1 MKKLFTTIMLVGA
14 TLCTWASYTVTPEHP
29 TQGQEVTTITVHYV
43 DDGNSN
49 INDDFLKPHQ
59 KNATTLVLTGDWANK
74 DLENAGKIVKLLS
87 PENGQGSERRVYL
100 DLSACTKMFSK
111 VKYTGEGDP
120 DWTSSDFVFL
130 PNANYPETVTVTG
143 KGKAVYKYYEPW
155 GVEYT
160 GGQTLEQ
167 HDDGLWYE
175 PGTNYNGKTRKEA
188 KVDENGKE
196 LPENATITNI
206 INDTFDYSYTYQV
219 DPTPFSLANEKF
231 YNATTKLSGVSFP
244 NHENF
249 TAVPDNVFGNAGPVD
264 LASATVGDNVV
275 WIGEHAFKNTKL
287 TTFDFPKNL
296 KVIAPEAFDN
306 DEEYRDIT
314 LTEANLGECTSLVKI
329 GYEAFEGCMQ
339 MTSVTFPS
347 GPSGNALTFIGND
360 AFQKSGI
367 TSVDMSMCEGIT
379 EFQAKNDNQTVFKTF
394 ANCTSLTS
402 VSLPPNLREIPDDSG
417 NGVFF
422 GCTALQSVTFNGSA
436 EFGTDEN
443 GKLKLLNPFIIGK
456 NAFKEILTLN
466 SITFADD
473 SNLTEIREDAFNKCI
488 NLPAV
493 NLTGKGRY
501 VDCELINPLI
511 IKENAFFKCT
521 SLADLTLSN
530 NVQSI
535 AFQAFHSAAITEIH
549 IPASVEYLAKH
560 SFYGC
565 QQLANV
571 YFDKFNVEGSN
582 CTGAETFIAG
592 DDEAQGKGAFEECQ
606 HITDVYVLT
615 DALLHCQNNAFDQ
628 DITWGAGD
636 VEGNFATLHYPKDNI
651 DNYVNR
657 KHYLTDAIVGD
668 PGLFHRWLHE
678 HYDLAGVPNKN
689 GWYEF
694 INVGPFDPQNE
705 EECQKI
711 ILRTFSDYKYNYLVP
726 NGLRAYVVSDIH
738 PLDGDYEVTL
748 TRIRVIP
755 KQTGVILYGHPNGKT
770 STGEPTLVLT
780 PVEFAE
786 AGEIIQ
792 LDGGLTVTAGE
803 NEGLPLC
810 RKNWGNNYVKN
821 YLEPILSEDGTAV
834 EIKPYEK
841 ENGVVTFRNF
851 ALGRYTSTDYNEETP
866 LDKDENNYVGFFR
879 MKPQSYKSGY
889 AYLRLSPN
897 DGFDVADGG
906 EIFVK
911 PDTEKD
917 LQKGV
922 LSYSCEYK
930 LTDGKAFDA
939 ADEVGGDNNPK
950 GWWNRS
956 ASPVGFYWDEYSMSW
971 GDHTRFPHGGAAKY
985 FGEFE
990 ENADGIV
997 KLVIPNENAKREYY
1011 TLQGVKVTNPTKGVY
1026 ILNGKKVIVK

>member
-1 MKKLFTTIMLVGA
+1 MKKLFTTIMLMGA
-14 TLCTWASYTVTPEHP
+14 ALCTWASYTVTESGGP
-29 TQGQEVTTITVHYV
+29 GNRTITVNYV
-43 DDGNSN
+43 ADGNSN
-49 INDDFLKPHQ
+49 INGDFLTEPQ
-59 KNATTLVLTGDWANK
+59 KEAKTLKLTGDWTNK
-74 DLENAGKIVKLLS
+74 DLENAGKIVKLIS
-87 PENGQGSERRVYL
+87 PDNGPGSERRVYL
-100 DLSACTKMFSK
+100 DLSDCTKMACQA
-111 VKYTGEGDP
+111 KYNGEGDI
-120 DWTSSDFVFL
+120 DWTSNNFTFTSYYGDPVETSVEKK
-130 PNANYPETVTVTG
+130 NGEWGYYANYYYYPTAPDYNSWTTVDESLVTVDPGDLNKGTIMMRPSSG
-143 KGKAVYKYYEPW
+143 K
-155 GVEYT
+155 
-160 GGQTLEQ
+160 
-167 HDDGLWYE
+167 
-175 PGTNYNGKTRKEA
+175 
-188 KVDENGKE
+188 
-196 LPENATITNI
+196 
-206 INDTFDYSYTYQV
+206 
-219 DPTPFSLANEKF
+219 FSLAGNDF
-231 YNATTKLSGVSFP
+231 YNAVVKLNGISFP
-244 NHENF
+244 NNENF
-249 TAVPDNVFGNAGPVD
+249 TAIPDQVFGQTGPAD
-264 LASATVGDNVV
+264 LASAIVGDNVI
-275 WIGEHAFKNTKL
+275 WIGEDAFKNTKL
-287 TTFDFPKNL
+287 TSFNFPTAL
-296 KVIAPEAFDN
+296 KVIGGEAFHSAP
-306 DEEYRDIT
+306 
-314 LTEANLGECTSLVKI
+314 LTTIDLSGCESLVAIK
-329 GYEAFEGCMQ
+329 YEAFEEVRENG
-339 MTSVTFPS
+339 TVTLTFPE
-347 GPSGNALTFIGND
+347 GENWTLTFIGND
-360 AFQKSGI
+360 AFNKSGI
-367 TSVDMSMCEGIT
+367 TSVDLSNCYGIT
-379 EFQAKNDNQTVFKTF
+379 EFQAKHDASTVFKTF
-394 ANCTSLTS
+394 ANCKSLTS

-422 GCTALQSVTFNGSA
+422 GSTALQSVTFNGSA

-443 GKLKLLNPFIIGK
+443 GKLKLLNPFTIGK

-473 SNLTEIREDAFNKCI
+473 SNLTEIREDAFNNCK

-511 IKENAFFKCT
+511 IKENAFFTCT

-560 SFYGC
+560 CFYGC

-592 DDEAQGKGAFEECQ
+592 DDGAQGNGAFEECQ
-606 HITDVYVLT
+606 HITDVYVFT

-657 KHYLTDAIVGD
+657 KHYLTDAIVAN
-668 PGLFHRWLHE
+668 PGLFHLWLHE
-678 HYDLAGVPNKN
+678 HYDLAGEPNKN

-792 LDGGLTVTAGE
+792 LDGGQTVTAGN

-911 PDTEKD
+911 ADTEKD

-939 ADEVGGDNNPK
+939 AEKVGSEDNPK
-950 GWWNRS
+950 GWWNKN
-956 ASPVGFYWDEYSMSW
+956 AVPVGFYWDEYSMSW

-997 KLVIPNENAKREYY
+997 KLVIPNENAKSEYY